1 MAAGGAETAF
11 GGRTGRL
18 CGTGGDADADT
29 TGGRPVFWVGAGD
42 TCCDCTTGPGA
53 DTGALSGGSTAGVVD
68 GATVAAGTGVAEALG
83 ALPGVRRVTP
93 APAADGRIAVT
104 LTADGSRDL
113 RPEIFALAQARGW
126 TLYELHRQAGT
137 LEDLFHQL
145 TQAGA

>member
-1 MAAGGAETAF
+1 
-11 GGRTGRL
+11 
-18 CGTGGDADADT
+18 
-29 TGGRPVFWVGAGD
+29 
-42 TCCDCTTGPGA
+42 
-53 DTGALSGGSTAGVVD
+53 
-68 GATVAAGTGVAEALG
+68 
-83 ALPGVRRVTP
+83 VTP